1 MVGTFLLFS
10 GEYLV
15 VEEGAL
21 YALLDLPDGYTRWDI
36 LVLLAL
42 TWSRSIM

>member
-1 MVGTFLLFS
+1 MMPGKLTFLLLF

-21 YALLDLPDGYTRWDI
+21 YALLDLPNGYTCWDM
-36 LVLLAL
+36 LV
-42 TWSRSIM
+42 